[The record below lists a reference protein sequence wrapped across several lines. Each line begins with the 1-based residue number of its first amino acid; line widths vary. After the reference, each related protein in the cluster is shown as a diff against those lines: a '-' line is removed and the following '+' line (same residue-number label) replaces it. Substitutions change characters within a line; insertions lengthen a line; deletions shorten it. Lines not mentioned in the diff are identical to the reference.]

1 MDNPYADLSAANDEE
16 SACLVRAN
24 AENASPLVQF
34 DATEH
39 SVDARLPRA
48 DVRTIAL
55 TTWLYMATPMS

>member
-16 SACLVRAN
+16 SAGLVRAN
-24 AENASPLVQF
+24 DENACDSSSNDENASPLVQL

-48 DVRTIAL
+48 DVRTIA
-55 TTWLYMATPMS
+55 